1 MLATINQSLFSI
13 AALPLLPLPASGIAA
28 VAMAFYAPHHVR
40 AEGAEE
46 AAVHALSVV
55 VVDMVE

>member
-13 AALPLLPLPASGIAA
+13 AALPLPASGIAV